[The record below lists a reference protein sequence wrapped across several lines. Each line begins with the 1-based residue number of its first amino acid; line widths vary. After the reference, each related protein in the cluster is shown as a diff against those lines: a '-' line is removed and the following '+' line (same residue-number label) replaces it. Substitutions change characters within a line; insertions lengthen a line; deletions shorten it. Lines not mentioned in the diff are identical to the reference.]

1 MMASRAVFVDRDGT
15 MAKDVSYCSRTEDFK
30 LFTTTPQAIRLL
42 NEHGFRVIVI
52 TAENYVSLPIN
63 NELT

>member
-30 LFTTTPQAIRLL
+30 LFTTTP
-42 NEHGFRVIVI
+42 
-52 TAENYVSLPIN
+52 
-63 NELT
+63 